1 MALLDALRVAI
12 NTYQIGKFEVLI
24 FIFELGWIK
33 MAKSDGNAGSNT
45 AGGLSQTDQM
55 LLAALRRN
63 ARASISELAEQLGL
77 SRSTVRAHLQQLQDS
92 GELLG
97 FTVILKGD
105 AELLPI
111 RGVMLIEIE
120 GSSTSQIIRDLEGM
134 PEVQTIHTTNGRWD
148 LVVELGTRSLP
159 VLDLVLRRIRLID
172 GIAKSETSLYLS
184 TVQAGQRGAG
194 RGRDAVGA

>member
-1 MALLDALRVAI
+1 
-12 NTYQIGKFEVLI
+12 
-24 FIFELGWIK
+24 
-33 MAKSDGNAGSNT
+33 MAKSASTDASVLGK
-45 AGGLSQTDQM
+45 TDQ
-55 LLAALRRN
+55 LLLSALRRN

-77 SRSTVRAHLQQLQDS
+77 SRSTVRAHLQELQDS

-97 FTVILKGD
+97 FTVVLRGD

-148 LVVELGTRSLP
+148 LVVELGTRNLP
-159 VLDLVLRRIRLID
+159 ALDLVLRRIRLIA
-172 GIAKSETSLYLS
+172 GIAKSETNLYLS
-184 TVQAGQRGAG
+184 TIHAGQRDMFRPRGAG
-194 RGRDAVGA
+194 SGD